1 MAIAGMT
8 RIGTASLTAT
18 HWVAIGLAAL
28 SGLIHLLLAAI
39 VPATGLRTSFLL
51 AGLGFFGAIGLVL
64 LNYRRRLL
72 YLIGIPFV
80 GVQIVLW
87 YLVVEP
93 TVATLHVLD
102 AIDKTAQIVLLVLL
116 VYLYSADR

>member
-1 MAIAGMT
+1 MT
-8 RIGTASLTAT
+8 WFETASLSTV
-18 HWVAIGLAAL
+18 HWLAIALAAL

-39 VPATGLRTSFLL
+39 VPATMLRISFLL
-51 AGLGFFGAIGLVL
+51 AGLGFLGAIVLLL

-87 YLVVEP
+87 YLIVGP
-93 TVATLHVLD
+93 TLATLSVLD
-102 AIDKTAQIVLLVLL
+102 VVDKLAQTLLIVLLT
-116 VYLYSADR
+116 YLYAADR

>member
-1 MAIAGMT
+1 MT
-8 RIGTASLTAT
+8 RFETASLTAT

-28 SGLIHLLLAAI
+28 SGLIHFLLAAI
-39 VPATGLRTSFLL
+39 VPVTVLRTTFLL

-72 YLIGIPFV
+72 YLVGIPFV

-93 TVATLHVLD
+93 TVATLDVLD
-102 AIDKTAQIVLLVLL
+102 VVDKTAQVVLLVLL
-116 VYLYSADR
+116 VYLYSAER

>member
-1 MAIAGMT
+1 MT
-8 RIGTASLTAT
+8 RFETASLTAV
-18 HWVAIGLAAL
+18 HWLAIALAAL
-28 SGLIHLLLAAI
+28 SGLIHLLLAVI
-39 VPATGLRTSFLL
+39 VPWTALRVSFLL
-51 AGLGFFGAIGLVL
+51 AGLGFLGAIALVL
-64 LNYRRRLL
+64 LNFRRRLL

-102 AIDKTAQIVLLVLL
+102 VVDKVAQALLIVLL
-116 VYLYSADR
+116 VYLYATDR